1 MKINEEVYQQARIIA
16 EKIKKELEPLILGER
31 RPAFRCFCETIRHSE
46 AEAIAIEP
54 AGANPP
60 YQNQV
65 GLWYMW
71 GVTMRDAF
79 GSEYVLGLEQF
90 IPQEQLKE
98 GFRNHFV
105 GIDVPVS
112 RW

>member
-1 MKINEEVYQQARIIA
+1 MEISEETYQQAKIIA
-16 EKIKKELEPLILGER
+16 EKIRKELEPLILGKR
-31 RPAFRCFCETIRHSE
+31 RPALRCNCGAISHSK

-54 AGANPP
+54 AGDPP

-65 GLWYMW
+65 GLWHMW
-71 GVTMRDAF
+71 RVVMRDES
-79 GSEYVLGLEQF
+79 GSEYVLGVEQF

-98 GFRNHFV
+98 GFRNHFT